1 MLVLSCCGLR
11 GRVSAALRLA
21 GACGHRTPH
30 RLFFPKSATA
40 KNHPAD
46 DNHGKKSKET
56 PHRRFAPH
64 KGKCKGA
71 QGFSSKPWYVLS
83 CTGKRWAKS
92 LFLTVSSS
100 TVSHFVLVL
109 LLPKSH
115 LLLRQGRSQPTN
127 SSFTAKV
134 FQ

>member
-1 MLVLSCCGLR
+1 MLVLSSCGLR

-56 PHRRFAPH
+56 PHRRFAH

-92 LFLTVSSS
+92 LFLTVSRSS